1 MSPNFVS
8 QSTVWALP
16 LARLPLDLAGRTY
29 GRGASGAPRSRLE
42 GVESRECADSL
53 KKNAV
58 ESMSQ
63 KRPRPPCPLSETPD
77 ASKSAFGRFRGS
89 KRTLVAREKT
99 SKQGKRRERTRRPN
113 LTENPNK
120 LYTFRGFR
128 KRATNPRRWTVNL
141 LAYAFQGS
149 NPCPTTTSRIA
160 EA

>member
-16 LARLPLDLAGRTY
+16 LALLPLARTGRTY
-29 GRGASGAPRSRLE
+29 CRGASGAPRSRPE

-53 KKNAV
+53 KKKRGIDV
-58 ESMSQ
+58 PQ

-77 ASKSAFGRFRGS
+77 APKSAFGRFQGA

-99 SKQGKRRERTRRPN
+99 SKQGKRRERARRPN
-113 LTENPNK
+113 LTENTNK

-128 KRATNPRRWTVNL
+128 KRAANPRRWTVNL

-149 NPCPTTTSRIA
+149 NPCPTTNSRSD
-160 EA
+160 ET